1 MNIRAVQKI
10 CYGIYVIGSRKGDKV
25 NGQIANTVFQ
35 ITSEPP
41 TVAVSINK
49 ENLTHEFIRE
59 SSAFSISV
67 LSKEAPMPLIGRF
80 GFKSGRDVEKF
91 KGSNFKTGV
100 TGAPILLDNAVGYM
114 ECEVIGATE
123 VGTHTIFIGRAADC
137 ETLGDEE
144 PMTYAYYR
152 EIKGGKSPKTAPTY
166 VAAGQAE
173 EKADPAQDAPKQ
185 TAARYRC
192 TICGYVYDPEVVSRI
207 TTSRRVCPSRIFPT
221 PGCVPSAGPPSRNS
235 KRYDEAERYGRGN
248 FCHGF
253 NGYRRS
259 KEGKR

>member
-91 KGSNFKTGV
+91 EGSNFKTGV

-123 VGTHTIFIGRAADC
+123 VGTHTIFIGRVVDC

-192 TICGYVYDPEVVSRI
+192 TICGYVYDPEAGDPNNNVPAGMPFEDI
-207 TTSRRVCPSRIFPT
+207 PDTWVCPICGAPKSEFEKI
-221 PGCVPSAGPPSRNS
+221 
-235 KRYDEAERYGRGN
+235 
-248 FCHGF
+248 
-253 NGYRRS
+253 
-259 KEGKR
+259 